1 MDTRKIFIRKII
13 IYIIYKMV
21 FNKFNKLNVDN
32 FSDFI
37 CITTESPTS
46 SPTLSPTF
54 GPTFAPTESPTS
66 SPTLSPTFGPT
77 FAPTLSPTFG
87 PTFAPTE
94 SPTSSPTLSPGG
106 CDLNKCFGCSGSNDE
121 WCLVKEMDNCQGLI
135 FANALPPQFEA
146 PIVDDDPNN
155 PITLAVGTRFV
166 APFPPS
172 SANPDRVSITNDAA
186 QDSVFIEGVLNAAFS
201 LGSTMVL
208 ITDITNIISPSH
220 VLFFGYK
227 QFYVNSM
234 LGPTGPQVIPLA
246 IWSTNPSPVPKI
258 TCGITQSPTFSPT
271 QSPTQSP
278 TSAPTFSP
286 TQAPT
291 PTPFPNPVVLLEF
304 NNNSNLGQDIS
315 GNNNNFINNGAVQ
328 VGGGVTGDAIKI
340 SNTNQYLEA
349 VSANTLNFDTGDK
362 FSMLIW
368 IKTVGTPGQGTFF
381 NNFVGNFDNNNSS
394 TSSGINVGYSNNRF
408 YVELISNFSNGD
420 WFNSFSDDGELT
432 GEAIQDNN
440 WHQFGFTYD
449 GSNDALGVKY
459 YLDGQPIPSFTST
472 NSLSGSILTS
482 KKFRINNSP
491 IQQSVVDYDNF
502 RAYDVE
508 LSASQVNEIYNLINP
523 NNITGPPVNISNFNN
538 GFSQFKINNGSAVYA
553 LDPNNVDYC
562 HIRDGPQY
570 GRFIPRYGWSTLY
583 NIPNAPDSF
592 DFKGTCGMDNYSDN
606 IIMGGC
612 TYSNCPNAEEF
623 QGKRVRHSS
632 NVINNSVGG
641 SEADCKLLAAQTQA
655 DAYWAYNKDQ
665 QECVVYSNCT
675 GVVSCDTDDD
685 FSTGQCVI
693 S

>member
-46 SPTLSPTF
+46 S
-54 GPTFAPTESPTS
+54 
-66 SPTLSPTFGPT
+66 
-77 FAPTLSPTFG
+77 PTLSPTFG

-258 TCGITQSPTFSPT
+258 TCGITQSPTFSPP
-271 QSPTQSP
+271 QLHHH
-278 TSAPTFSP
+278 
-286 TQAPT
+286 
-291 PTPFPNPVVLLEF
+291 LL
-304 NNNSNLGQDIS
+304 
-315 GNNNNFINNGAVQ
+315 VQ
-328 VGGGVTGDAIKI
+328 LH
-340 SNTNQYLEA
+340 YL
-349 VSANTLNFDTGDK
+349 
-362 FSMLIW
+362 
-368 IKTVGTPGQGTFF
+368 
-381 NNFVGNFDNNNSS
+381 
-394 TSSGINVGYSNNRF
+394 
-408 YVELISNFSNGD
+408 
-420 WFNSFSDDGELT
+420 
-432 GEAIQDNN
+432 
-440 WHQFGFTYD
+440 
-449 GSNDALGVKY
+449 
-459 YLDGQPIPSFTST
+459 
-472 NSLSGSILTS
+472 
-482 KKFRINNSP
+482 
-491 IQQSVVDYDNF
+491 
-502 RAYDVE
+502 
-508 LSASQVNEIYNLINP
+508 
-523 NNITGPPVNISNFNN
+523 
-538 GFSQFKINNGSAVYA
+538 
-553 LDPNNVDYC
+553 
-562 HIRDGPQY
+562 
-570 GRFIPRYGWSTLY
+570 
-583 NIPNAPDSF
+583 
-592 DFKGTCGMDNYSDN
+592 
-606 IIMGGC
+606 
-612 TYSNCPNAEEF
+612 
-623 QGKRVRHSS
+623 
-632 NVINNSVGG
+632 
-641 SEADCKLLAAQTQA
+641 
-655 DAYWAYNKDQ
+655 
-665 QECVVYSNCT
+665 
-675 GVVSCDTDDD
+675 
-685 FSTGQCVI
+685 
-693 S
+693 